1 MIKDYLKYFSLKN
14 KKAVVIGGSGLLGSE
29 IVKALISASAQ
40 VINLDIKKLKLS
52 SKFNKYQYNFFNVKK
67 MNSLDKNFDKII
79 NKFGCPDIF
88 VNCSYPTSKNW
99 NNSSFKKN
107 KISILRDNVDFHLN
121 SYVWLS
127 YKICEM
133 MKKSNKRGSVIMLS
147 SIYGLLAQN
156 KEIYKNTNMSE
167 NMNYSIIKGGVINF
181 SRQLASYYGKHGVRI
196 NTLSPG
202 GIIGHV
208 KGINKKQDKKFLD
221 RYKEICP
228 LKKLATPDEIAY
240 STLFLASDASS
251 YITGTNFIVDGG
263 WSII

>member
-1 MIKDYLKYFSLKN
+1 
-14 KKAVVIGGSGLLGSE
+14 
-29 IVKALISASAQ
+29 
-40 VINLDIKKLKLS
+40 
-52 SKFNKYQYNFFNVKK
+52 
-67 MNSLDKNFDKII
+67 
-79 NKFGCPDIF
+79 
-88 VNCSYPTSKNW
+88 
-99 NNSSFKKN
+99 
-107 KISILRDNVDFHLN
+107 
-121 SYVWLS
+121 
-127 YKICEM
+127 
-133 MKKSNKRGSVIMLS
+133 MLS

>member
-29 IVKALISASAQ
+29 IVKALISTSAQ

-79 NKFGCPDIF
+79 QKFGCPDIF

-167 NMNYSIIKGGVINF
+167 NMNYSIIKGGINNF
-181 SRQLASYYGKHGVRI
+181 AKQLASFYGSYGIRV
-196 NTLSPG
+196 NSVCPG
-202 GIIGHV
+202 GIAGHV
-208 KGINKKQDKKFLD
+208 KGSKKNQNKIFIKNYSKN
-221 RYKEICP
+221 CP
-228 LKKLATPDEIAY
+228 LKRLGKPEEVA
-240 STLFLASDASS
+240 SSVLFLSSDASS
-251 YITGTNFIVDGG
+251 YITGTSFLIDGG
-263 WSII
+263 WSIV